1 MKLFVKHSHHQVK
14 SKTSIS
20 DSKELLISIPEDTR
34 RPGVKD
40 SNLIRGIPVEKALR
54 IQWNIAKYYFSFNIK
69 FNRRNLTKRVMLS
82 IVSSI
87 YDPLGFTSPF
97 VMEGR
102 QLLQHL
108 CNQNV
113 QWDETV
119 DEELDKVGD
128 EAEKSWE
135 FTNSKMSPVT

>member
-1 MKLFVKHSHHQVK
+1 
-14 SKTSIS
+14 
-20 DSKELLISIPEDTR
+20 
-34 RPGVKD
+34 
-40 SNLIRGIPVEKALR
+40 
-54 IQWNIAKYYFSFNIK
+54 
-69 FNRRNLTKRVMLS
+69 MLS

-128 EAEKSWE
+128 EAEKS
-135 FTNSKMSPVT
+135 